1 MGQAMAQAVEVLM
14 ARVKEVAILI
24 PASKATKVIRVV
36 ITKVIRAVIIS
47 NLAREVSSSINPGI
61 RVTQSS

>member
-24 PASKATKVIRVV
+24 PASRATKVIRG
-36 ITKVIRAVIIS
+36 
-47 NLAREVSSSINPGI
+47 VSSSRNPDI